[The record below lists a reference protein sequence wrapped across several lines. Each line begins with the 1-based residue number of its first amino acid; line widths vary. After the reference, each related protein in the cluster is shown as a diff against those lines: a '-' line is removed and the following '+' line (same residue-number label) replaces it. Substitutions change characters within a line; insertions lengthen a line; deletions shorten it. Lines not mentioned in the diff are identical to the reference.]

1 MYENWSTKK
10 RIRSTACI
18 NGKLIEY
25 DLCDTGEHLAPQNH
39 LLDHALYLFLGTG
52 TIYYQVDDVN
62 QKNAN
67 IAYHFWRII
76 SLAEIKEVFSET
88 SSA

>member
-10 RIRSTACI
+10 RIRNSAFI

-25 DLCDTGEHLAPQNH
+25 DLCDTGEHYAPQNH
-39 LLDHALYLFLGTG
+39 LLDYVLYLFLGTG
-52 TIYYQVDDVN
+52 TIYSVN
-62 QKNAN
+62 GVIQKNTN
-67 IAYHFWRII
+67 TAYHFWRII
-76 SLAEIKEVFSET
+76 SLAEIKEVFLET